1 MNAKTAGLDA
11 ASSLVERCPLVSSDS
26 HILEPADL
34 WLRRVDADFRHRA
47 PGVVRVAGNDEWHAD
62 GVKFQSIRGTGY
74 QAGLRF
80 TRPEELSF
88 DGQFEAIRPG
98 ALDPDAHVQDMDLD
112 GVAGAV
118 LYPTA
123 GMQLYKV
130 EDSDLLSACVRAY
143 NDHVA
148 EFCGRDPERL
158 RGIAILNV
166 DSVEESIRELKRARS
181 LGLAGAMV
189 PVGPK
194 VRYDHPSYAPLWAA
208 AEESETPL
216 TLHIGTERGVPETGI
231 AASAMDPVAMSAWAH
246 ELRLSLAALIF
257 GGVFERHP
265 NLRIVVAEFEI
276 SWAFYLL
283 HRMDDT
289 YQHRVAGLKGRRF
302 LTGALPSDFFRQ
314 NVYISFQEDAI
325 GVQMRRHIGPGHL
338 MWGADYP
345 HAEATFPRS
354 REIVDEIFEGVPP
367 EEKVKMTRDNAAR
380 LYNFLFGS

>member
-1 MNAKTAGLDA
+1 MDAKTAGLDV

-34 WLRRVDADFRHRA
+34 WSRRIDVRFRHRA
-47 PGVVRVAGNDEWHAD
+47 PKVVRVAGNDEWHAD

-74 QAGLRF
+74 QAGVRF

-148 EFCGRDPERL
+148 EFCGHDPERL
-158 RGIAILNV
+158 RGVAILNV
-166 DSVEESIRELKRARS
+166 DSVEESIRELERGRL

-216 TLHIGTERGVPETGI
+216 TLHIGTERGAPETGI

-314 NVYISFQEDAI
+314 NVHISFQEDAI
-325 GVQMRRHIGPGHL
+325 GVQMRRHIGPYHL

-354 REIVDEIFEGVPP
+354 REIVDEIFEGIPL
-367 EEKVKMTRDNAAR
+367 EEKAKMTRDNAAR
-380 LYNFLFGS
+380 LYGFSFGS

>member
-1 MNAKTAGLDA
+1 MSRRIFGLDA
-11 ASSLVERCPLVSSDS
+11 RLPAFGTGPLESFESPATTSGTRTASE
-26 HILEPADL
+26 
-34 WLRRVDADFRHRA
+34 
-47 PGVVRVAGNDEWHAD
+47 
-62 GVKFQSIRGTGY
+62 FQSIRGTGLS
-74 QAGLRF
+74 G
-80 TRPEELSF
+80 RPPVHAARRSF
-88 DGQFEAIRPG
+88 RLDGQFEAIRPG

-123 GMQLYKV
+123 GMQIYKV
-130 EDSDLLSACVRAY
+130 EDSDLLSACARAY

-148 EFCGRDPERL
+148 EFCGRHPGRL
-158 RGIAILNV
+158 KGIAILNV
-166 DSVEESIRELKRARS
+166 DSIEESVEELERSRA
-181 LGLAGAMV
+181 LGLAGALV

-194 VRYDHPSYAPLWAA
+194 VRYDHPSYEPLWAA
-208 AEESETPL
+208 AEQSETPL
-216 TLHIGTERGVPETGI
+216 TLHIGTERGAPNTGI

-246 ELRLSLAALIF
+246 ELRISLAALIF

-265 NLRIVVAEFEI
+265 NLKIVVAEFEI

-302 LTGALPSDFFRQ
+302 QTSALPSDFFRQ
-314 NVYISFQEDAI
+314 NVYISFQEDAV
-325 GVQMRRHIGPGHL
+325 GVQMRGHIGPDRL

-354 REIVDEIFEGVPP
+354 REIVDDIFEGVPLK
-367 EEKVKMTRDNAAR
+367 EKVTMTRDNAAR
-380 LYNFLFGS
+380 LYDFSFG

>member
-1 MNAKTAGLDA
+1 MNAETAGLDV
-11 ASSLVERCPLVSSDS
+11 ASSLIERCPLVSSDS
-26 HILEPADL
+26 HVLEPADL
-34 WLRRVDADFRHRA
+34 WSRRTDARFRDRA
-47 PGVVRVAGNDEWHAD
+47 PRVVRVADKDEWHAD
-62 GVKFQSIRGTGY
+62 GVRFQSIRGTAY

-80 TRPEELSF
+80 TRPEDLSL

-148 EFCGRDPERL
+148 EFCGHNPERL

-166 DSVEESIRELKRARS
+166 DSVEESIRELERARS
-181 LGLAGAMV
+181 LGLAGALV

-194 VRYDHPSYAPLWAA
+194 VRYDHPSYEPLWAA
-208 AEESETPL
+208 AEQSQAPL
-216 TLHIGTERGVPETGI
+216 TLHIGTERGAPDTGI
-231 AASAMDPVAMSAWAH
+231 AAAAVDPVAMSAWAH
-246 ELRLSLAALIF
+246 ELRLSLAALTF

-265 NLRIVVAEFEI
+265 KLKIVVAEFEI

-302 LTGALPSDFFRQ
+302 ATSALPSDFFRQ
-314 NVYISFQEDAI
+314 NVYISFQEDAV
-325 GVQMRRHIGPGHL
+325 GVQMRGHIGPDHL

-354 REIVDEIFEGVPP
+354 REIVDDIFEGVRP

-380 LYNFLFGS
+380 LYHFSLDS

>member
-1 MNAKTAGLDA
+1 MNAETAGLDVA
-11 ASSLVERCPLVSSDS
+11 TALVERCPLVSSDS

-34 WLRRVDADFRHRA
+34 WSRRTAARFRDRA
-47 PGVVRVAGNDEWHAD
+47 PRVVRVAGNDEWHAD
-62 GVKFQSIRGTGY
+62 GVRFQSIRGTGY

-123 GMQLYKV
+123 GMQIYKV

-148 EFCGRDPERL
+148 EFCGRHPGRL
-158 RGIAILNV
+158 KGIAILNV
-166 DSVEESIRELKRARS
+166 DSIEEGVGELERSRA
-181 LGLAGAMV
+181 LGLAGAV
-189 PVGPK
+189 IPVGPK
-194 VRYDHPSYAPLWAA
+194 VRYDHPSYEPLWAA
-208 AEESETPL
+208 AEQSETPL
-216 TLHIGTERGVPETGI
+216 TLHIGTERGAPNTGI

-246 ELRLSLAALIF
+246 ELRISLAALIF

-265 NLRIVVAEFEI
+265 NLKIVVAEFEI

-302 LTGALPSDFFRQ
+302 QTSALPSDFFRR
-314 NVYISFQEDAI
+314 NVHISFQEDAV
-325 GVQMRRHIGPGHL
+325 GVQMRGHIGPDRL

-354 REIVDEIFEGVPP
+354 REIVDEIFEGVPL
-367 EEKVKMTRDNAAR
+367 EEKVRMTRDNAAR
-380 LYNFLFGS
+380 LYHFSFG

>member
-1 MNAKTAGLDA
+1 MDAKTAGLDV

-34 WLRRVDADFRHRA
+34 WSRRVDVRFRHRA
-47 PGVVRVAGNDEWHAD
+47 PKVVRVAGNDEWHAD

-74 QAGLRF
+74 QAGVRF

-148 EFCGRDPERL
+148 EFCDHDSERL

-166 DSVEESIRELKRARS
+166 DSVEESIRELERARS
-181 LGLAGAMV
+181 LGLAGAMI

-208 AEESETPL
+208 AEQSETPL
-216 TLHIGTERGVPETGI
+216 TLHIGTERGAPETGI

-302 LTGALPSDFFRQ
+302 LTGALPSDFFRR
-314 NVYISFQEDAI
+314 NVHISFQEDAI
-325 GVQMRRHIGPGHL
+325 GVQMRRHIGPYHL

-354 REIVDEIFEGVPP
+354 REIVDEIFEGIPL
-367 EEKVKMTRDNAAR
+367 EEKAKMTRDNAAR
-380 LYNFLFGS
+380 LYGFSFGS

>member
-1 MNAKTAGLDA
+1 MNAETAGLDVA
-11 ASSLVERCPLVSSDS
+11 TALVERCPLVSSDS

-34 WLRRVDADFRHRA
+34 WSRRTAARFRDRA
-47 PGVVRVAGNDEWHAD
+47 PRVVRVAGNDEWHAD
-62 GVKFQSIRGTGY
+62 GVRFQSIRGTGY

-80 TRPEELSF
+80 TQPEELSF

-123 GMQLYKV
+123 GMQIYKV

-148 EFCGRDPERL
+148 EFCGRHPGRL
-158 RGIAILNV
+158 KGIAILNV
-166 DSVEESIRELKRARS
+166 DSIEEGVGELERSRA
-181 LGLAGAMV
+181 LGLAGAV
-189 PVGPK
+189 IPVGPK
-194 VRYDHPSYAPLWAA
+194 VRYDHPSYELLWDA
-208 AEESETPL
+208 AEQSETPL
-216 TLHIGTERGVPETGI
+216 TLHIGTERGAPNTGI
-231 AASAMDPVAMSAWAH
+231 AASAMDPIAMSAWAH
-246 ELRLSLAALIF
+246 ELRISLAALIF

-265 NLRIVVAEFEI
+265 NLKIVVAEFEI

-302 LTGALPSDFFRQ
+302 QTSALPSDFFRR
-314 NVYISFQEDAI
+314 NVHISFQEDAV
-325 GVQMRRHIGPGHL
+325 GVQMRGHIGPDRL

-354 REIVDEIFEGVPP
+354 REIVDEIFEGVPL
-367 EEKVKMTRDNAAR
+367 EEKVRMTRDNAAR
-380 LYNFLFGS
+380 LYHFSFG

>member
-1 MNAKTAGLDA
+1 MNAETAGLDVA
-11 ASSLVERCPLVSSDS
+11 TALVERCPLVSSDS

-34 WLRRVDADFRHRA
+34 WSRRTDARFRHRA
-47 PGVVRVAGNDEWHAD
+47 PRVVRVAGNDEWHAD
-62 GVKFQSIRGTGY
+62 GVRFQSIRGTGY

-80 TRPEELSF
+80 TQPEELSF

-123 GMQLYKV
+123 GMQIYKV
-130 EDSDLLSACVRAY
+130 EDSDLLSASVRAY

-148 EFCGRDPERL
+148 EFCGRHPGRL
-158 RGIAILNV
+158 KGIAILNV
-166 DSVEESIRELKRARS
+166 DSIEEGVGELERSRA
-181 LGLAGAMV
+181 LGLAGAV
-189 PVGPK
+189 IPVGPK
-194 VRYDHPSYAPLWAA
+194 VRYDHPSYEPLWAA
-208 AEESETPL
+208 AEQSETPL
-216 TLHIGTERGVPETGI
+216 TLHIGTERGAPNTGI

-246 ELRLSLAALIF
+246 ELRISLAALIF

-265 NLRIVVAEFEI
+265 NLKIVVAEFEI

-302 LTGALPSDFFRQ
+302 QTSALPSDFFRR
-314 NVYISFQEDAI
+314 NVHISFQEDAV
-325 GVQMRRHIGPGHL
+325 GVQMRRHIGPDRL

-354 REIVDEIFEGVPP
+354 REIVDDIFEGVPLK
-367 EEKVKMTRDNAAR
+367 EKVTMTRDNAAR
-380 LYNFLFGS
+380 LYDFSFG

>member
-1 MNAKTAGLDA
+1 MNAETAGLDVA
-11 ASSLVERCPLVSSDS
+11 TALVERCPLVSSDS
-26 HILEPADL
+26 HVLEPADL
-34 WLRRVDADFRHRA
+34 WSRRTDARFRHRA
-47 PGVVRVAGNDEWHAD
+47 PRVVRVAGNDEWHAD
-62 GVKFQSIRGTGY
+62 GVKFQSIRGTAY

-80 TRPEELSF
+80 TRPEDLSL

-98 ALDPDAHVQDMDLD
+98 ALNPDVHVQDMDLD

-123 GMQLYKV
+123 GMQIYKV
-130 EDSDLLSACVRAY
+130 EDSDLLSACARAY

-148 EFCGRDPERL
+148 EFCGRHPGRL
-158 RGIAILNV
+158 KGIAILNV
-166 DSVEESIRELKRARS
+166 DSIEESVEELERSRA
-181 LGLAGAMV
+181 LGLAGALV

-194 VRYDHPSYAPLWAA
+194 VRYDHPSYEPLWAA
-208 AEESETPL
+208 AEQSETPL
-216 TLHIGTERGVPETGI
+216 TLHIGTERGAPNTGI

-246 ELRLSLAALIF
+246 ELRISLAALIF

-265 NLRIVVAEFEI
+265 NLKIVVAEFEI

-289 YQHRVAGLKGRRF
+289 YQHRVSGLKGRRF
-302 LTGALPSDFFRQ
+302 QTSALPSDFFRQ
-314 NVYISFQEDAI
+314 NVYISFQEDAV
-325 GVQMRRHIGPGHL
+325 GVQMRGHIGPDRL

-354 REIVDEIFEGVPP
+354 REIVDDIFEGVPIK
-367 EEKVKMTRDNAAR
+367 EKVTMTRDNAAR
-380 LYNFLFGS
+380 LYDFSFG

>member
-1 MNAKTAGLDA
+1 MNAETTGRNLAPP
-11 ASSLVERCPLVSSDS
+11 LVERCPLVSSDS

-34 WLRRVDADFRHRA
+34 WSRRTDGRFRQRA
-47 PGVVRVAGNDEWHAD
+47 PRVVRVGDNDEWRAD
-62 GVKFQSIRGTGY
+62 GVRFQTIRGTAY

-80 TRPEELSF
+80 QRPEELSL

-98 ALDPDAHVQDMDLD
+98 ALDPDAHVEDMDLD

-143 NDHVA
+143 NDHAA
-148 EFCGRDPERL
+148 EFCGRHPGRL
-158 RGIAILNV
+158 KGIAILNV
-166 DSVEESIRELKRARS
+166 DSVEESIRELERTRA
-181 LGLAGAMV
+181 LGMAGAMI

-194 VRYDHPSYAPLWAA
+194 VRYDHPSYETLWAA

-216 TLHIGTERGVPETGI
+216 TLHIGTERGAPGSGV
-231 AASAMDPVAMSAWAH
+231 AASALEPVAMSAWAH
-246 ELRLSLAALIF
+246 ELRVSIAALIF

-265 NLRIVVAEFEI
+265 NLKTVVAEFEI

-302 LTGALPSDFFRQ
+302 STSALPSDFFRQ
-314 NVYISFQEDAI
+314 NVYISFQEDAV
-325 GVQMRRHIGPGHL
+325 GVQMRRHLGAGHL

-354 REIVDEIFEGVPP
+354 REIVDDIFEGVPP
-367 EEKVKMTRDNAAR
+367 EEKARMTRDNTAR
-380 LYNFLFGS
+380 LYDFSFTS

>member
-1 MNAKTAGLDA
+1 MNAETAGLDVA
-11 ASSLVERCPLVSSDS
+11 TALVERCPLVSSDS

-34 WLRRVDADFRHRA
+34 WSRRTAARFRDRA
-47 PGVVRVAGNDEWHAD
+47 PRVVRVAGNDEWHAD
-62 GVKFQSIRGTGY
+62 GVRFQSIRGTGY

-123 GMQLYKV
+123 GMQIYKV

-148 EFCGRDPERL
+148 EFCGRHPGRL
-158 RGIAILNV
+158 KGIAILNV
-166 DSVEESIRELKRARS
+166 DSIEEGVGELERSRA
-181 LGLAGAMV
+181 LGLAGAV
-189 PVGPK
+189 IPVGPK
-194 VRYDHPSYAPLWAA
+194 VRYDHPSYEPLWAA
-208 AEESETPL
+208 AEQSETPL
-216 TLHIGTERGVPETGI
+216 TLHIGTERGAPNTGI

-246 ELRLSLAALIF
+246 ELRISLAALIF

-265 NLRIVVAEFEI
+265 NLKIVVAEFEI

-302 LTGALPSDFFRQ
+302 QTSALPSDFFRR
-314 NVYISFQEDAI
+314 NVHISFQEDAV
-325 GVQMRRHIGPGHL
+325 GVQMRRHIGPDRL

-354 REIVDEIFEGVPP
+354 REIVDEIFEGVSL
-367 EEKVKMTRDNAAR
+367 EEKVRMTRDNAAR
-380 LYNFLFGS
+380 LYHFSFG

>member
-1 MNAKTAGLDA
+1 MNAETAGLDVA
-11 ASSLVERCPLVSSDS
+11 TSLVERCPLVSSDS
-26 HILEPADL
+26 HLLEPADL
-34 WLRRVDADFRHRA
+34 WSRRTAARFRDRA
-47 PGVVRVAGNDEWHAD
+47 PRVVRVAGNDEWHAD
-62 GVKFQSIRGTGY
+62 GVRFQSIRGTGY

-80 TRPEELSF
+80 THPEELSF

-123 GMQLYKV
+123 GMQIYKV

-148 EFCGRDPERL
+148 EFCSRHPGRL
-158 RGIAILNV
+158 KGIAILNV
-166 DSVEESIRELKRARS
+166 DGIEEGVGELERS
-181 LGLAGAMV
+181 RGLGLAGAV
-189 PVGPK
+189 IPVGPK
-194 VRYDHPSYAPLWAA
+194 VRYDHPSYEPLWAA
-208 AEESETPL
+208 AEQSETPL
-216 TLHIGTERGVPETGI
+216 TLHIGTERGAPNTGI

-246 ELRLSLAALIF
+246 ELRISLAALIF

-265 NLRIVVAEFEI
+265 NLKIVVAEFEI

-302 LTGALPSDFFRQ
+302 QTSALPSDFFRR
-314 NVYISFQEDAI
+314 NVHISFQEDAV
-325 GVQMRRHIGPGHL
+325 GVQMRRHIGPDRL

-354 REIVDEIFEGVPP
+354 REIVDDIFEGVPLK
-367 EEKVKMTRDNAAR
+367 EKVTMTRDNAAR
-380 LYNFLFGS
+380 LYDFSFG

>member
-1 MNAKTAGLDA
+1 MNAETAGLDVA
-11 ASSLVERCPLVSSDS
+11 TALVERCPLVSSDS
-26 HILEPADL
+26 HLLEPADL
-34 WLRRVDADFRHRA
+34 WSRRTDARFRHRA
-47 PGVVRVAGNDEWHAD
+47 PRVVRVADNDEWHAD
-62 GVKFQSIRGTGY
+62 GVRFQSIRGTAY

-123 GMQLYKV
+123 GMQIYKV
-130 EDSDLLSACVRAY
+130 EDSNLLSACARAY

-148 EFCGRDPERL
+148 EFCGRHPGRL
-158 RGIAILNV
+158 KGIAILNV
-166 DSVEESIRELKRARS
+166 DSIEESVGELERSRA
-181 LGLAGAMV
+181 LGLAGALV

-194 VRYDHPSYAPLWAA
+194 VRYDHPSYEPLWAA
-208 AEESETPL
+208 AEQSETPL
-216 TLHIGTERGVPETGI
+216 TLHIGTERGAPNTGI
-231 AASAMDPVAMSAWAH
+231 AASAMDPVSMSAWAH
-246 ELRLSLAALIF
+246 ELRISLAALIF

-265 NLRIVVAEFEI
+265 NLKIVVAEFEI

-302 LTGALPSDFFRQ
+302 QTSALPSDFFRQ
-314 NVYISFQEDAI
+314 NVHISFQEDAV
-325 GVQMRRHIGPGHL
+325 GVQMRGHIGPGRL

-354 REIVDEIFEGVPP
+354 REIVDDIFEGVPLK
-367 EEKVKMTRDNAAR
+367 EKVRMTRDNAAR
-380 LYNFLFGS
+380 LYHFSFG

>member
-1 MNAKTAGLDA
+1 MDAKTAGLDV

-34 WLRRVDADFRHRA
+34 WSRRVDVRFRHRA
-47 PGVVRVAGNDEWHAD
+47 PKVVRVAGNDEWHAD

-74 QAGLRF
+74 QAGVRF

-148 EFCGRDPERL
+148 EFCDHDSERL

-166 DSVEESIRELKRARS
+166 DSVEESIRELERARS
-181 LGLAGAMV
+181 LGLAGAMI

-208 AEESETPL
+208 AEQSETPL
-216 TLHIGTERGVPETGI
+216 TLHIGTERGAPETGI

-302 LTGALPSDFFRQ
+302 LTGALPSDFFRR
-314 NVYISFQEDAI
+314 NVHISFQEDAI
-325 GVQMRRHIGPGHL
+325 GVQMRRHIGPYHL

-354 REIVDEIFEGVPP
+354 REIVDEIFEGIPLA
-367 EEKVKMTRDNAAR
+367 EKAKMTRDNAAR
-380 LYNFLFGS
+380 LYGFSFGS